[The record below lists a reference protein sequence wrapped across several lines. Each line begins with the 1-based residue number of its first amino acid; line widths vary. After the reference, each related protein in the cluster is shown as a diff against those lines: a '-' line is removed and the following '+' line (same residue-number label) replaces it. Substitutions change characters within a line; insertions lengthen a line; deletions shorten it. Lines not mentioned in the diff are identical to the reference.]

1 MKAFKYNLN
10 KIKLNNVMLA
20 AFTVT
25 STIAII
31 IIIATFY
38 SRFDKQF
45 TEEVKIEQEIV
56 TRQINAEVSTYLKTV
71 MKVSDT
77 LSYSVIMGN
86 EYDKTK
92 YTESFQLIYD
102 SNKDKIL
109 NIALFTRKGELL
121 VSSPAEILKE
131 NVNVTK
137 EDWFRKAFNE
147 KEKVLFSE
155 PHVQNLFYDS
165 DYSYNW
171 VISVSR
177 SLPATIEGEV
187 VDCVLLIDINLDSLE
202 QLFKNASLREN
213 SYVYLADGESDI
225 LYHPKIQLIN
235 SGYMNENLNI
245 DEEGINE
252 NGKIVTRSTVG
263 YTGWK
268 VVGVSYKNATIN
280 TTKNR
285 LFFLGLFMFYVLAI
299 FIVNSFISRKVSK
312 PIVEL
317 GNMVNEIEEG
327 NFFIQSN
334 IKGFYEVEH
343 LSIAID
349 DMAIRIQELMV
360 AIEEEHEQ
368 KMISEFE
375 TLQSQINP
383 HFLYNTLEVIVWMI
397 ENEQPKEASKAVV
410 ALSKFFRISLS
421 KGKSIINVENEM
433 EHVRNYL
440 MIQSLRYKNRFEFNI
455 NMSEDTRNLSTIKL
469 ILQPIVENAIYHG
482 LESLDEGIINISSYT
497 KDNNLYFVVEDNGL
511 GMDEETLERLRA
523 GAVTSRKMGSGI
535 GVKNINERIKIYFGS
550 DYGLEIYSELDE
562 GTKVVVK
569 LPKVEHEVDLW
580 KIRNL
585 Y

>member
-1 MKAFKYNLN
+1 MMGFKFNLN

-20 AFTVT
+20 AFSIT

-31 IIIATFY
+31 IIIMTFY
-38 SRFDKQF
+38 NRLSSQF
-45 TEEVKIEQEIV
+45 NDEVKVEQEII
-56 TRQINAEVSTYLKTV
+56 TRQINAEVSTYLKTI

-77 LSYSVIMGN
+77 LSYSVIVGN
-86 EYDKTK
+86 EYDKAK
-92 YTESFQLIYD
+92 FSESFQLMYD

-109 NIALFTRKGELL
+109 NIALFSDKGELL
-121 VSSPAEILKE
+121 VSSPAETLRE
-131 NVNVTK
+131 DANVRN
-137 EDWFRKAFNE
+137 EDWYRSTFDE
-147 KEKVLFSE
+147 KESVLFSK
-155 PHVQNLFYDS
+155 PHVQRLFYDS
-165 DYSYNW
+165 DFDYSW

-177 SLPATIEGEV
+177 SVPVTINGEV
-187 VDCVLLIDINLDSLE
+187 VDCVLLIDINMDSLE
-202 QLFKNASLREN
+202 QIFKNASVREN
-213 SYVYLADGESDI
+213 SYVYLSDGEDDI
-225 LYHPKIQLIN
+225 IYHPKMQLIN
-235 SGYMNENLNI
+235 SGYMRENLNI
-245 DEEGINE
+245 DEEQAKE
-252 NGKIVTRSTVG
+252 NGKIISKSTVG

-268 VVGVSYKNATIN
+268 VVGVASKNASIN
-280 TTKNR
+280 TVKNN

-299 FIVNSFISRKVSK
+299 FIVNSFISKKVSK

-317 GNMVNEIEEG
+317 GNLVNEIEEG
-327 NFFIQSN
+327 NFLVQSN

-349 DMAIRIQELMV
+349 DMAVRIQELMV

-397 ENEQPKEASKAVV
+397 ENEQPKDASRAVV

-421 KGKSIINVENEM
+421 KGKSIINVENEI

-455 NMSEDTRNLSTIKL
+455 KMSEETRNLSTIKL

-482 LESLDEGIINISSYT
+482 LESLDEGEITISSYLEN
-497 KDNNLYFVVEDNGL
+497 DFLYFSVEDNGL
-511 GMDEETLERLRA
+511 GMDEETLEKLRS

-535 GVKNINERIKIYFGS
+535 GYKNINERIKIYFG
-550 DYGLEIYSELDE
+550 DEYGLEVYSELDE
-562 GTKVVVK
+562 GTKVLVK
-569 LPKVEHEVDLW
+569 LPKVEHEADL
-580 KIRNL
+580 
-585 Y
+585 